1 MKSVLPLKQFG
12 MDFRF
17 RAIDNLPRAHLGE
30 EEFRLHVDD
39 LTSFFLVAFKIVLTL
54 SNNYVA
60 LPYIKIYLPF
70 NDLSVF

>member
-17 RAIDNLPRAHLGE
+17 RTIDDLPRALE
-30 EEFRLHVDD
+30 AEFRLHVDD
-39 LTSFFLVAFKIVLTL
+39 LTLFFLVSFKIVLTL
-54 SNNYVA
+54 SNNYGA
-60 LPYIKIYLPF
+60 LPYIKIHLPF